1 MPFGMAQIYLLFFS
15 IESFHTAIGVF
26 RTKERLFVSENKK
39 DSVTLHRTIIN
50 KVMGSKVLI
59 ISNVNELVRVKPER
73 VVYVKSDGNYST
85 MVLHDKTEHVF
96 TMNLAHCQELI
107 EKQLGKEAETFI
119 RIGKQ
124 LIINRDYIFKINVNS
139 QTLIMSDMALNQ
151 AFMLQASK
159 EALKQLKVYM
169 ESKAGKEEKL

>member
-1 MPFGMAQIYLLFFS
+1 
-15 IESFHTAIGVF
+15 
-26 RTKERLFVSENKK
+26 
-39 DSVTLHRTIIN
+39 
-50 KVMGSKVLI
+50 MGSRVLI
-59 ISNVNELVRVKPER
+59 ISNANELVRVKPVR

-124 LIINRDYIFKINVNS
+124 LIINREYIFKINVNS

-151 AFMLQASK
+151 AFTLQASK
-159 EALKQLKVYM
+159 EALKQLKAYM